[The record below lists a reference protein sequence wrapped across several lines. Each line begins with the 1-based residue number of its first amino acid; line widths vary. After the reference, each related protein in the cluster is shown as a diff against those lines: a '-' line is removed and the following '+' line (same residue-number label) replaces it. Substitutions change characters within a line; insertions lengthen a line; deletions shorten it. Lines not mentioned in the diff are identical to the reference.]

1 MANTVFN
8 RSWETA
14 QKVDPSRYLA
24 ANILTS
30 KNANAGAFGSYD
42 TVKQDPQTIISTAA
56 WPWSWYV
63 VSVNLSYQEVR
74 SIQGPNERT
83 NLVSTQLQ
91 NAIGSISDTMGT
103 DLTSLAKGN
112 NFGTG
117 YNSLGILEAADD
129 STNVATYGG
138 ISRTA
143 FTNWK
148 AFAIFLATTGIG
160 NTTNDASWQL
170 FTRLYVGASVGA
182 EAPTVVFSSK
192 DGIAAYMFL
201 QGATGNNGMNQ
212 MRVAPM
218 DEANLGF
225 SGAMLYRAEMV
236 ADDHIANVSGTG
248 GGAGKT
254 GCLYAAINENHTMFY
269 YFGKKGFDYIP
280 FVDQQ
285 GVVGRIARYV
295 TVEQY
300 ASTQPRLN
308 GQLNG
313 SNTLANL

>member
-1 MANTVFN
+1 M
-8 RSWETA
+8 
-14 QKVDPSRYLA
+14 
-24 ANILTS
+24 
-30 KNANAGAFGSYD
+30 
-42 TVKQDPQTIISTAA
+42 
-56 WPWSWYV
+56 
-63 VSVNLSYQEVR
+63 SVNLSYQEVR

-103 DLTSLAKGN
+103 DLTSLTKGN

-143 FTNWK
+143 FTSWK
-148 AFAIFLATTGIG
+148 AFCVFLATTAIG
-160 NTTNDASWQL
+160 TTTNDNSWQL
-170 FTRLYVGASVGA
+170 MTRGYVGGSVGA

-192 DGIAAYMFL
+192 DGVAAYMFL

-212 MRVAPM
+212 MRIAPM

-236 ADDHIANVSGTG
+236 ADDHIVNPLGTG
-248 GGAGKT
+248 AQAGKI
-254 GCLYAAINENHTMFY
+254 GVLYAYINENHTMFY

-308 GQLNG
+308 AQISGANG
-313 SNTLANL
+313 LANL